1 VATAMI
7 EPENP
12 PTAAASDPTFERLE
26 DQIGWYD
33 RRSATNQR
41 LFKLV
46 KGVQLIAAAAIP
58 VVATLD
64 AHPAIPAALGA
75 LIVVLE
81 GVQQLNQYQQNWSA
95 YRSTCEALKHEKFL
109 FLAHAGP
116 YAGSEDGRALL
127 ADRIEGL
134 ISQEHAK
141 WVSAREEGSNASGGS
156 ASGDGTAAT

>member
-1 VATAMI
+1 MATTTI
-7 EPENP
+7 EPESV
-12 PTAAASDPTFERLE
+12 AGGLSGDPTFDRLE

-33 RRSATNQR
+33 RRGRTNQR

-64 AHPAIPAALGA
+64 AHPAIAAALGA

-81 GVQQLNQYQQNWSA
+81 GFQQLNQYQQNWSA
-95 YRSTCEALKHEKFL
+95 YRSTCEALKHEKYL

-116 YAGSEDGRALL
+116 YAGSGDGRPLL

-141 WVSAREEGSNASGGS
+141 WVSAREDSSQA
-156 ASGDGTAAT
+156 ADGARDPTG

>member
-1 VATAMI
+1 MATTRI
-7 EPENP
+7 EPES
-12 PTAAASDPTFERLE
+12 AAGALSGDPTFDRLE
-26 DQIGWYD
+26 AQIDWYD
-33 RRSATNQR
+33 RRSRTNQR

-46 KGVQLIAAAAIP
+46 KGVQLVAAAAIP

-64 AHPAIPAALGA
+64 APPAIPAALGA

-95 YRSTCEALKHEKFL
+95 YRSTCEALKHEKYL

-116 YAGSEDGRALL
+116 YAGSEDGRPLL

-141 WVSAREEGSNASGGS
+141 WVSAREDTTKSV
-156 ASGDGTAAT
+156 DGAQDPKG

>member
-1 VATAMI
+1 VATTTI
-7 EPENP
+7 EPES
-12 PTAAASDPTFERLE
+12 TAGALSADPTFDRLE
-26 DQIGWYD
+26 QQIAWYD
-33 RRSATNQR
+33 RRSRTNQR

-95 YRSTCEALKHEKFL
+95 YRSTCEALKHEKYL

-116 YAGSEDGRALL
+116 YAGSEDGRPLL

-141 WVSAREEGSNASGGS
+141 WVSAREDSSKA
-156 ASGDGTAAT
+156 GDGGQDPKT

>member
-1 VATAMI
+1 LRGRLSCSTLDASA
-7 EPENP
+7 
-12 PTAAASDPTFERLE
+12 PTGRARGHDDDRAGEHGAALSGDPTFDRLE
-26 DQIGWYD
+26 AQIDWYD
-33 RRSATNQR
+33 RRSRTNQR

-95 YRSTCEALKHEKFL
+95 YRSTCEALKHEKYL

-116 YAGSEDGRALL
+116 YAGSEDGR
-127 ADRIEGL
+127 RC
-134 ISQEHAK
+134 SPT
-141 WVSAREEGSNASGGS
+141 ASRG
-156 ASGDGTAAT
+156 

>member
-1 VATAMI
+1 MATTTI
-7 EPENP
+7 EPESG
-12 PTAAASDPTFERLE
+12 AGALSGDPTFERLE

-33 RRSATNQR
+33 RKSRANQR
-41 LFKLV
+41 FFKLV

-58 VVATLD
+58 VVATLE

-95 YRSTCEALKHEKFL
+95 YRSTCEALKHEKYL

-116 YAGSEDGRALL
+116 YAGSEDGRPLL

-141 WVSAREEGSNASGGS
+141 WVSAREEGSKA
-156 ASGDGTAAT
+156 GDGAQDAKT